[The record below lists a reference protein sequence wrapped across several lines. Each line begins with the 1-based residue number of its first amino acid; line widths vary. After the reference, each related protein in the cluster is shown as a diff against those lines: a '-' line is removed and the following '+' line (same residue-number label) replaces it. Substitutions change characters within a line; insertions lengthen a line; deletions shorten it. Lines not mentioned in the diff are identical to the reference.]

1 MMDKNKLKSFSK
13 KLSYILRHDPA
24 SVGLTLDEK
33 GWVSVDELL
42 KATHMERSILEMVV
56 ADNDKKRF
64 AFNDAQTMIRANQGH
79 SVEIDLGY
87 EPAMPP
93 TVLYHGTARHY
104 LQSIEKQGLIKGNRH
119 HVHLS
124 VDTETARKVG
134 MRHGAPVILTVLA
147 SQMVADGYVFW
158 VSANGVW
165 LTEQVPPLY
174 LKQE

>member
-1 MMDKNKLKSFSK
+1 MNEKHLKSFSK
-13 KLSYILRHDPA
+13 KLSYMLRHDPA

-33 GWVSVDELL
+33 GWVSVDTLL
-42 KATHMERSILEMVV
+42 KATRMERAVLEIVV

-64 AFNDAQTMIRANQGH
+64 AFNDAKTMIRANQGH

-93 TVLYHGTARHY
+93 TVLYHGTARHN

-134 MRHGAPVILTVLA
+134 MRHGVPVILTVLA

>member
-1 MMDKNKLKSFSK
+1 MTKN
-13 KLSYILRHDPA
+13 
-24 SVGLTLDEK
+24 
-33 GWVSVDELL
+33 
-42 KATHMERSILEMVV
+42 
-56 ADNDKKRF
+56 
-64 AFNDAQTMIRANQGH
+64 AFNDAKTMIRANQGH

-93 TVLYHGTARHY
+93 PILYHGTARHH

-134 MRHGAPVILTVLA
+134 MRHGVPVILTVLA